1 VTFASTL
8 DSAQN
13 LTITAGTGNVTFTG
27 AVGGT
32 TRLGTLNIVSANNV
46 IASALTLGAFD
57 QDAGSGTT
65 TFGGAVNT
73 NTSAGVVVANTN
85 LAVNA
90 AVTTTSS
97 GVVTFTQSG
106 ATVIAAA
113 GDISSDGAV
122 TITSGGGTTISG
134 DVTTTADA
142 IQFASATS
150 LGGDVALASANGAV
164 TFASTLD
171 GTTSDTEDLTIRPG
185 STGAVTFTGTVGGT
199 TSLGTLSIIRPVVV
213 LASTS
218 TREQVLASQT
228 ISQLQVFSDIGGPSN
243 NSELDKAFSS
253 DATTAP
259 FILTGGSAT
268 NSVFELS
275 PEIFG
280 GSNNTNDSQ
289 ENTDERSK
297 R

>member
-13 LTITAGTGNVTFTG
+13 LTITAGTGAVTFTG
-27 AVGGT
+27 AVGGS

-46 IASALTLGAFD
+46 IAAALTLGAFD

-106 ATVIAAA
+106 TTVIAAA
-113 GDISSDGAV
+113 GDVVSDGAV
-122 TITSGGGTTISG
+122 TITSGSGTTTSG
-134 DVTTTADA
+134 DITTTSDT
-142 IQFASATS
+142 IQFASATT
-150 LGGDVALASANGAV
+150 LGGAVALASANGAV
-164 TFASTLD
+164 IFASTLD
-171 GTTSDTEDLTIRPG
+171 GTTSDTEDLTITPG
-185 STGAVTFTGTVGGT
+185 TGLVTFTGTASGI
-199 TSLGTLSIIRPVVV
+199 TSLGTLSIVRPVTVV
-213 LASTS
+213 SS
-218 TREQVLASQT
+218 NVNQVLVSQT
-228 ISQLQVFSDIGGPSN
+228 ISQFQVFGDIGGPRN
-243 NSELDKAFSS
+243 NRELDKLFSL

-259 FILTGGSAT
+259 FILTGGFAT
-268 NSVFELS
+268 NSVFESS